1 MSIHNGN
8 SSDRPWATNTGEL
21 DVGFPDLLSVLT
33 KRKWTIVVVTIIV
46 AVVATAFAVKQ
57 KTTYTSEGTVLVATT
72 AQPSSS
78 TADPLATEKQ
88 LAQSDYVAGLVAKDV
103 KLRQTNKE
111 ILKGL
116 SVSVPLGT
124 QILDFKYTNQNPAI
138 AQQTA
143 QSFIKS
149 YLAYR
154 AQLLQGMLASSQA
167 VSDQANALRHDLNVA
182 QAAAANAPAGS
193 AAAAAANNRVDT
205 LTDQITSLDIHLTTL
220 LSSDNLVTTTSASS
234 ALPALKNDPPLSRAI
249 VVGVIAGLVVGA
261 LAALML
267 EFVEHKRRDRD
278 AHIVE
283 LRREVNAFAER
294 LAEDVGDITRV
305 GIPGGHRTDRPQSSR

>member
-1 MSIHNGN
+1 MNIHNGTPTD
-8 SSDRPWATNTGEL
+8 SPWATDAGEL

-33 KRKWTIVVVTIIV
+33 KRKWTILIVTIIV
-46 AVVATAFAVKQ
+46 AAVATAFAVKQ

-78 TADPLATEKQ
+78 SADPLATEKQ
-88 LAQSDYVAGLVAKDV
+88 LAQSDYVAGLVAKDM

-124 QILDFKYTNQNPAI
+124 QILDFKYTDQSPAI
-138 AQQTA
+138 AQRTA

-154 AQLLQGMLASSQA
+154 AQLLQGMLASSKA
-167 VSDQANALRHDLNVA
+167 VSDQADQFRHDLAAA
-182 QAAAANAPAGS
+182 QAAAARAPAGS
-193 AAAAAANNRVDT
+193 DAAAEANTRVND
-205 LTDQITSLDIHLTTL
+205 LTDHITDLDTHLSTL

-234 ALPALKNDPPLSRAI
+234 AQPALKNDPPLSRAI
-249 VVGVIAGLVVGA
+249 VIGVIAGLVVGA
-261 LAALML
+261 LAALAL
-267 EFVEHKRRDRD
+267 EFVERKRRDRQ
-278 AHIVE
+278 ARIVE

-305 GIPGGHRTDRPQSSR
+305 GIPSGHRTDRPQTSR